1 MKTMILKIKQRK
13 LKTSEEAAKIIRKIE
28 QVVKSQ
34 NKNIIWF
41 EYQQG
46 KNFEKLKDNAKF
58 NDMIRIFGYSKS
70 TIILKKNIVKL
81 IKNHP

>member
-1 MKTMILKIKQRK
+1 MILKIKQRK

-46 KNFEKLKDNAKF
+46 KNFEKLKDKLNL
-58 NDMIRIFGYSKS
+58 MI
-70 TIILKKNIVKL
+70 
-81 IKNHP
+81 

>member
-1 MKTMILKIKQRK
+1 MILKIKQRK

-46 KNFEKLKDNAKF
+46 KNFENLKDNAKF
-58 NDMIRIFGYSKS
+58 NDMIRTFGYSKS